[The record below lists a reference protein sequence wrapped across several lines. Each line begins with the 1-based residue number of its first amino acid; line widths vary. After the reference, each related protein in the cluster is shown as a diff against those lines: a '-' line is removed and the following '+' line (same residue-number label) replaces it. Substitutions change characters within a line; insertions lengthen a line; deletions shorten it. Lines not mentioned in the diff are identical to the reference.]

1 MTKKTELRPNLKC
14 HHCGHAG
21 SDYRT
26 EANGQHTAAHCG
38 VCGSY
43 IKFLSKED
51 KYGTKEQRRDIWNK
65 TGGRCYYCGVALN
78 PFTPGGLTYDHMI
91 PQSRDGEHLIENLVL
106 ACKSCN
112 SSKND
117 KTVEEYREY
126 IRTKTGTARIFY
138 GELLER
144 GPKHISD
151 ILKALPF

>member
-1 MTKKTELRPNLKC
+1 MTKKTELRKLLTCPAC
-14 HHCGHAG
+14 HHTGN
-21 SDYRT
+21 DYDERP
-26 EANGQHTAAHCG
+26 NGQHVGAHCG
-38 VCGSY
+38 KCDTW
-43 IKFLSKED
+43 IKWMSKED

-117 KTVEEYREY
+117 KTVEEYRVY